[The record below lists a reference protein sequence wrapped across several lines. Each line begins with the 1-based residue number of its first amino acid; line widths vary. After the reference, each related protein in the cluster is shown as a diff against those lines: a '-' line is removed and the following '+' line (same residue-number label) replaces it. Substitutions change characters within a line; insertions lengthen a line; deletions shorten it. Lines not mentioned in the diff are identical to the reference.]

1 MKIGLFT
8 YVHLDEQELLDF
20 NLVYHYIQ
28 HYINLGISPKHITI
42 LPYGYLNYEKNY
54 ERFKS
59 ICSYYN
65 VTVYPI
71 ENFSYDFMTAHNR
84 FLQWQKSD
92 GIKFDWLVKTDID
105 EFMSYGYYNIVE
117 YIYFLNKNN
126 YECASG
132 YMVDCLDINHTLKN
146 VDKNTDI
153 FLQFPK
159 RLFLTKKAVKGY
171 NYKIV
176 TFKPNRIVDLGHHS
190 CIDGCMKIHYQTM
203 NRVYHFKWLYNLKQ
217 RLENNKKRKIFEN
230 YTWSNEEISNT
241 LSIVVGD
248 KIII

>member
-1 MKIGLFT
+1 M
-8 YVHLDEQELLDF
+8 
-20 NLVYHYIQ
+20 
-28 HYINLGISPKHITI
+28 
-42 LPYGYLNYEKNY
+42 
-54 ERFKS
+54 
-59 ICSYYN
+59 
-65 VTVYPI
+65 
-71 ENFSYDFMTAHNR
+71 
-84 FLQWQKSD
+84 
-92 GIKFDWLVKTDID
+92 
-105 EFMSYGYYNIVE
+105 
-117 YIYFLNKNN
+117 
-126 YECASG
+126 
-132 YMVDCLDINHTLKN
+132 
-146 VDKNTDI
+146 NTDI

-190 CIDGCMKIHYQTM
+190 CIDGCMKIHNQTM